1 MQEIHLDT
9 IQQFND
15 YNGMETL
22 HPLVS
27 VIHVDN
33 TEHIKECMMHYGFYA
48 LYLKENKGCK
58 LSYGRTEYDFDEM
71 TVTSFAPGQTI
82 RVEPIEVPEGGHV
95 DDKGN
100 IYSPLG
106 ELVGAAFPKYT
117 ALAFHPDLLNRTS
130 LGKQMSRYEF
140 FDYTS
145 NEALHLST
153 QEVEIFKG
161 VLNMIEQELHHAI
174 DKHTRELVVSHIE
187 LLLNYCLR
195 FYDRQFITREEI
207 NHSVVKKFL
216 SLLDEYIASPPA
228 LPHREGAASRLPTV
242 AYFADKCCLS
252 TGYFG
257 TLVKTETGRT
267 AKDLINDRILAK
279 AKELLSISSPMGGG
293 REGASITQIS
303 QRLGFEYPQHF
314 VRFFKALTGKTPTQ
328 WRAA

>member
-1 MQEIHLDT
+1 MDIIHIDT

-15 YNGMETL
+15 YQGVETL

-27 VIHVDN
+27 VVHIAD
-33 TEHIKECMMHYGFYA
+33 TEYIKECVMHYGLYA
-48 LYLKENKGCK
+48 IYLKENKGCK

-71 TVTSFAPGQTI
+71 TVTSFAPGQVVN
-82 RVEPIEVPEGGHV
+82 VEPNPEVP
-95 DDKGN
+95 
-100 IYSPLG
+100 
-106 ELVGAAFPKYT
+106 FPKFT
-117 ALAFHPDLLNRTS
+117 ALAFHPDILNRTS

-145 NEALHLST
+145 NEALHLSA

-161 VLNMIEQELHHAI
+161 VLAMIEQELHHAI
-174 DKHTRELVVSHIE
+174 DRHTRELVVSNIE

-207 NHSVVKKFL
+207 NNSVVKKFL
-216 SLLDEYIASPPA
+216 TLLDEYISDKAEN
-228 LPHREGAASRLPTV
+228 EGLPTV

-257 TLVKTETGRT
+257 SLVKTETGRT

-279 AKELLSISSPMGGG
+279 AKELLTHSPLGEP
-293 REGASITQIS
+293 EGALSVSQVS

-314 VRFFKALTGKTPTQ
+314 VRFFKGLTGKTPAQ